1 MFLYISG
8 GLELFKGFLKSEF
21 SEENVEFWIACEEF
35 RCSSDANM
43 QVFAHKIYC
52 DFVACNAPKEVWSLF
67 NLLYRI
73 VIRIM
78 YCNMIVSSSLQW
90 NEFEIPL
97 RL

>member
-1 MFLYISG
+1 
-8 GLELFKGFLKSEF
+8 
-21 SEENVEFWIACEEF
+21 
-35 RCSSDANM
+35 M
-43 QVFAHKIYC
+43 QVFAKKIYG
-52 DFVACNAPKEVWSLF
+52 DFVAFNAPKEVWSLF